1 MDKKQTHFTV
11 KDVPAADF
19 IAAYAEFLKKNKK
32 IVVPKVKINLKN
44 SSKFPI
50 KNNFLKKPN

>member
-32 IVVPKVKINLKN
+32 IVVPKVKIIIKNPLN
-44 SSKFPI
+44 SSF
-50 KNNFLKKPN
+50 KNKKLKKFN

>member
-32 IVVPKVKINLKN
+32 IVVPKVKIIMKN
-44 SSKFPI
+44 P
-50 KNNFLKKPN
+50 

>member
-32 IVVPKVKINLKN
+32 IVVPKVKI
-44 SSKFPI
+44 I
-50 KNNFLKKPN
+50 MKKPYKSQLEY